1 MEWFDFRQPVSAW
14 THASWWFLSIPAT
27 LLLCRMAR
35 GNLLKQIGFV
45 IYGLCIALCYGSST
59 LWHALQ
65 LPESEMQVFATLD
78 YAGIFALIAGTTTPI
93 LLVVLRG
100 PWRVGSVAAT
110 WFLAACGIAVSMF
123 HGEVSNHVFTVLY
136 LAMGWGMCFSYFQLT
151 RVLRHRQMTLVLAGG
166 LFYSIGAVLNWAT
179 WPVLLSG
186 WVGPHE
192 VFHLFVM
199 AGTVSH
205 FLFMVKVLLPFHPR
219 SLVRAAQLEVG
230 PAKPSLAGR
239 PEMASAG

>member
-14 THASWWFLSIPAT
+14 SHASWWFLSIPTT
-27 LLLCRMAR
+27 LLLCRLAR

-45 IYGLCIALCYGSST
+45 IFGVCLVFCYGSST

-65 LPESEMQVFATLD
+65 LPENERQVFAILD

-100 PWRVGSVAAT
+100 PWRIGSVAVT
-110 WFLAACGIAVSMF
+110 WLMAAGGVTVSLF
-123 HGEVSNHVFTVLY
+123 QEDVSSRVFTLVY
-136 LAMGWGMCFSYFQLT
+136 LTMGWGMCFSYFQLT
-151 RVLRHRQMTLVLAGG
+151 RVLRHRQMILVLLGG
-166 LFYSIGAVLNWAT
+166 LFYSMGAVLNLAK
-179 WPVLLSG
+179 WPVLLAG

-192 VFHLFVM
+192 VFHVFVM

-205 FLFMVKVLLPFHPR
+205 FLFMVKVLLPFRHR
-219 SLVRAAQLEVG
+219 SLVLAGTAG
-230 PAKPSLAGR
+230 AGSAKPVLAGR
-239 PEMASAG
+239 PEMVSAG